1 MDQKKFTQ
9 YATILVA
16 AVWVFCG
23 TFMVSAK
30 VIKDKK
36 AVAAT
41 PQTQITT
48 APNLTMAPA
57 TTTTQPSSTAPTTTA
72 PTGQF
77 TIGGNNLA
85 TTVTVGDPQWLIDQ
99 QASEEAAKNTT
110 KSNVPSGKKNIIEA
124 YVNGIN
130 RLKNEK
136 NVTVTKASTLDFAI
150 QSITINGKNDMSDT
164 VVSYVQN
171 FLNSNKPVDITYN
184 FVNGLDTPTGQTP
197 LSAIAPLGQQAK
209 LSKDAVKSATA
220 EKTVGGGY
228 KIVIMLTDELQ
239 THEIP
244 APNHSTTVE
253 VIDTASLMPS
263 GAKLNYLNILYSG
276 TVIEATFDKDDRLVN
291 VRHKLPVTKADGE
304 GEMSIPLLG
313 KNSATMEMN
322 GEYNCTYNIKY

>member
-9 YATILVA
+9 YALILVA

-30 VIKDKK
+30 VIKDKN
-36 AVAAT
+36 AAT
-41 PQTQITT
+41 STLQTQITT
-48 APNLTMAPA
+48 APNLTIAPA
-57 TTTTQPSSTAPTTTA
+57 TTTRPSTTAPTTTA

-77 TIGGNNLA
+77 TMGGNNLA

-110 KSNVPSGKKNIIEA
+110 KSNVPTGKKNIIDA

-130 RLKNEK
+130 KLKDEK
-136 NVTVTKASTLDFAI
+136 NVSVSKASTLDFSI

-164 VVSYVQN
+164 VISYVQN

-197 LSAIAPLGQQAK
+197 LSAIAPLGQYAK
-209 LSKDAVKSATA
+209 LSADAVKSATA

-228 KIVIMLTDELQ
+228 KIVIMLVDELQ
-239 THEIP
+239 THDVP

-276 TVIEATFDKDDRLVN
+276 TVLEATFDKDERLVS
-291 VRHKLPVTKADGE
+291 VRHKLPVSKADGE